1 MAPVRRVVRGLAS
14 GRQIVGDRVFE
25 ALKSRVERVRELCDR
40 AGPEGTVKVSELRK
54 IVGGG
59 E

>member
-1 MAPVRRVVRGLAS
+1 MPVRRVVRGLAT
-14 GRQIVGDRVFE
+14 GRAIVTDQVFE
-25 ALKSRVERVRELCDR
+25 ALKGRVYRVRELCDR
-40 AGPEGTVKVSELRK
+40 AGEDGTVTVRELRK

>member
-1 MAPVRRVVRGLAS
+1 MARR
-14 GRQIVGDRVFE
+14 GREAVSERVFQ
-25 ALKSRVERVRELCDR
+25 AAKSRVDRVRELCDK
-40 AGPEGTVKVSELRK
+40 AGEKGSVSVVDLRK

>member
-1 MAPVRRVVRGLAS
+1 MAPVRRAVRGLAA
-14 GRQIVGDRVFE
+14 GRAIVADRVFE
-25 ALKSRVERVRELCDR
+25 ALKGRVDRVRELCDR
-40 AGPEGTVKVSELRK
+40 AGEDGSVTVRELRK